1 MKTDPKTIDTLRALL
16 SQATPGPW
24 RQDPAQLWGLVQG
37 PTVTGVVAHMSRAG
51 DKDGQSYDASLIA
64 AAVNALPGLLDDVE
78 ELSLAYDAEY
88 QRHEEHNAF
97 AKERIADLEADN
109 ARLRAEV
116 EALRRK
122 PAPPT
127 DEQPIPPLSVVRAL
141 SAPAYEDVLTD
152 EERAACATIAAE
164 VDALREVERLV
175 RYAALA
181 RLDALRKEGT

>member
-1 MKTDPKTIDTLRALL
+1 MNTDELTKLRAEAEEAHDNVERLTEMVEKL
-16 SQATPGPW
+16 
-24 RQDPAQLWGLVQG
+24 RAQ
-37 PTVTGVVAHMSRAG
+37 R
-51 DKDGQSYDASLIA
+51 D
-64 AAVNALPGLLDDVE
+64 
-78 ELSLAYDAEY
+78 
-88 QRHEEHNAF
+88 
-97 AKERIADLEADN
+97 
-109 ARLRAEV
+109 RLRAEV